1 MGSHREDLRREAG
14 PVSDVPAPRI
24 QLLCAG
30 AARGLVGALEG
41 GFAAATGARIEARF
55 GAVGAMQEA
64 LRGGAPCDVLVVTA
78 AMVDA
83 LAAEGVLDGAGRAD
97 LGRVRTGIAVKNGHA
112 TPAIASAEALRAALE
127 GADRLYFPD
136 PERATAG
143 IHFAGVLRRLRLH
156 AALAP
161 RFATFPNGA
170 TAMRALAEAREA
182 APLGCTQVTEILDTP
197 GVQLVGPLPAAFE
210 LVTVYTAAPTRAAA
224 DPALARH
231 FIEWLA
237 GPASRALRRARG
249 FEVDE
254 GR

>member
-1 MGSHREDLRREAG
+1 MSGH
-14 PVSDVPAPRI
+14 PIPARLS
-24 QLLCAG
+24 LLCAG
-30 AARGLVGALEG
+30 AAQGLVKALQP
-41 GFAAATGARIEARF
+41 GFEAEHGTVLHARF
-55 GAVGAMQEA
+55 GAVGAMREA
-64 LRGGAPCDVLVVTA
+64 LLGGEPCDVLVVT
-78 AMVDA
+78 
-83 LAAEGVLDGAGRAD
+83 GRIVEELTASGELRETPRGE
-97 LGRVRTGIAVKNGHA
+97 LGLVRTGVAVKEGEPQPLVD
-112 TPAIASAEALRAALE
+112 TPEQLRQALLGSSAV
-127 GADRLYFPD
+127 YFPD

-143 IHFAGVLRRLRLH
+143 IHFAGVLRRLGLH
-156 AALAP
+156 EALAP

-197 GVQLVGPLPAAFE
+197 GVHLVGALPPAFE

-224 DPALARH
+224 DPALARR

-254 GR
+254 DA